1 MRDDRE
7 RLRDILDAIEKIEKY
22 SVQGE
27 DSFRRDELIQSWMTR
42 NIQVIGEAAR
52 SLSHD
57 IRDQYTQI
65 PWSKI
70 IGMRHV
76 LVHDYFEIDLDIV
89 WQVVSKDLPALKP
102 LIQSVI
108 AMLEERNTDKTR

>member
-7 RLRDILDAIEKIEKY
+7 RLQDILDAVERIEKY
-22 SVQGE
+22 SLQGE
-27 DSFRRDELIQSWMTR
+27 DSFRREELIQSWMTR

-57 IRDQYTQI
+57 VRDQNPQI

-76 LVHDYFEIDLDIV
+76 LVHDYFDIDLDIV
-89 WQVVSKDLPALKP
+89 WQVVSHDLPALKP
-102 LIQSVI
+102 LIRSI
-108 AMLEERNTDKTR
+108 LTKFRDGDAG